1 MMILKNLKKTWGDY
15 MSEERTVVIAEDDSL
30 IRMDIVEILKDNGY
44 KVLGEAK
51 DGLEAVELAKKYNP
65 DILLLDIKMPFLL
78 GTKVAKVLKE
88 QEYEGCIIML
98 TAYSIEEYI
107 QEATNNNVSGYLI
120 KPLDE
125 KILISQI
132 NLFYK
137 NYKEKEN
144 LQIELKKSEQK
155 LKDRIIIDK
164 AKGILMSKYNLTEK
178 EAYNKIRKTSMEKRM
193 TLINLAEI
201 INSTEDLY
209 D

>member
-1 MMILKNLKKTWGDY
+1 
-15 MSEERTVVIAEDDSL
+15 MSEKRTIVIAEDDSL
-30 IRMDIVEILKDNGY
+30 IRMDMVEILKDNGY
-44 KVLGEAK
+44 IVLAEAK
-51 DGLEAVELAKKYNP
+51 DGLEAVEFAKKHNP

-88 QEYEGCIIML
+88 QEYKGCIIML

-125 KILISQI
+125 KILISQM

-137 NYKEKEN
+137 NYKEKET
-144 LQIELKKSEQK
+144 LQIELQKNEQK
-155 LKDRIIIDK
+155 LKDRIVIDK
-164 AKGILMSKYNLTEK
+164 AKGILMDKYNLSES

-201 INSTEDLY
+201 INSTEGFY

>member
-1 MMILKNLKKTWGDY
+1 
-15 MSEERTVVIAEDDSL
+15 MSEKRTIVIAEDDSL
-30 IRMDIVEILKDNGY
+30 IRMDMVEILKDNGY
-44 KVLGEAK
+44 IVLAEAK
-51 DGLEAVELAKKYNP
+51 DGLEAVEFAKKHNP

-88 QEYEGCIIML
+88 QGYKGCIIML

-125 KILISQI
+125 KILISQM

-137 NYKEKEN
+137 NYKEKES
-144 LQIELKKSEQK
+144 LQVELKKNEQK
-155 LKDRIIIDK
+155 LKDRIVIDK
-164 AKGILMSKYNLTEK
+164 AKGILMDKYNLSES

-201 INSTEDLY
+201 INSTEGFY

>member
-1 MMILKNLKKTWGDY
+1 
-15 MSEERTVVIAEDDSL
+15 MSEKRTIVIAEDDSL
-30 IRMDIVEILKDNGY
+30 IRMDMVEILKDNGY
-44 KVLGEAK
+44 IVLAEAK
-51 DGLEAVELAKKYNP
+51 DGLEAVEFAKKHNP

-88 QEYEGCIIML
+88 QGYKGCIIML

-125 KILISQI
+125 KILISQM

-137 NYKEKEN
+137 NYKEKET
-144 LQIELKKSEQK
+144 LQIELQKNEQK
-155 LKDRIIIDK
+155 LKDRIVIDK
-164 AKGILMSKYNLTEK
+164 AKGILMDKYNLSES

-201 INSTEDLY
+201 INSTEGFY